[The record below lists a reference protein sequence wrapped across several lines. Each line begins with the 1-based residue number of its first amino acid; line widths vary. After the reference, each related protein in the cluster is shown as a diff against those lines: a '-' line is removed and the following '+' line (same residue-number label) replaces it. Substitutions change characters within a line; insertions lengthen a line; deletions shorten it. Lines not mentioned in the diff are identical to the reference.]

1 MEISIDSDKIELN
14 NFIKDL
20 VEYNEGNK
28 KKIYEQIMNYIEGI
42 EEQENITTRK
52 ANRII
57 RGYLQ
62 ECKDKLNQRL
72 KEEIPSDKIISFE
85 KFLKIVEETGIKFKE
100 GHLNILLYQMKKAV
114 PKGKNFNTL
123 NAIVIIDYLK

>member
-1 MEISIDSDKIELN
+1 
-14 NFIKDL
+14 
-20 VEYNEGNK
+20 
-28 KKIYEQIMNYIEGI
+28 MNYIEGI

-72 KEEIPSDKIISFE
+72 KEEDIPSDKIISFE